1 MLYMEE
7 YHHIG
12 RFMRCFKICYFHFC
26 CDFKWQLNGLHD
38 WILDTYDGAYHFID
52 NDSLYFEHML
62 GADIY
67 VGWQKCKLNEI
78 LDFEEYISSF
88 KPVITETYKKIDKLS
103 EIAAALQLKINI
115 GRLTSRKKR
124 IYVQKIDSMNA
135 KMDKIEIRTHVALQK
150 LFADFKNRS
159 NYPKNMNA

>member
-1 MLYMEE
+1 MEE

-38 WILDTYDGAYHFID
+38 WILDTYDGAYHIFTG
-52 NDSLYFEHML
+52 NRLYFEHML

-67 VGWQKCKLNEI
+67 VGRQKCKLNEI

-88 KPVITETYKKIDKLS
+88 KPIITETYKKIDKLC
-103 EIAAALQLKINI
+103 EICDALHHKINHTQ
-115 GRLTSRKKR
+115 LTPRKKR
-124 IYVQKIDSMNA
+124 IYVREMDRMSVKMN
-135 KMDKIEIRTHVALQK
+135 KIERRTHVALQK
-150 LFADFKNRS
+150 LFADFKNKS
-159 NYPKNMNA
+159 NYSKNTNA